1 MDSSSRKQRDPK
13 PRLYKGDALTI
24 DFDSIGRHNLLWLR
38 NDQQIMIS
46 HTLPGHVTL
55 DVSCTVFHDDWPKG
69 AVFIDWPPD
78 PDQPIHGARFTWTRS
93 RGDGRRWMFGC
104 LHPTDS
110 GFCGRSCRI
119 LYRRL
124 DGGLYGCR
132 HCIGIRYQPFRDRLG
147 TGARIDLERVADRK
161 RRVSAAWDNSSQR
174 VQKRILECLAEEYY
188 EFLAKYSTPED
199 AFLKGFQRHF

>member
-1 MDSSSRKQRDPK
+1 MTSGFRKQRDPK
-13 PRLYKGDALTI
+13 PRLYKGDAVRI
-24 DFDSIGRHNLLWLR
+24 DFDTLQRFNLLWLR

-69 AVFIDWPPD
+69 AIFLDWPPD
-78 PDQPIHGARFTWTRS
+78 PDQPVHGARFTSTRV

-124 DGGLYGCR
+124 DGGLVGCR
-132 HCIGIRYQPFRDRLG
+132 HCLGIQYQRGTDMRVDLNRL
-147 TGARIDLERVADRK
+147 ADRK
-161 RRVSAAWDNSSQR
+161 RYVNAAWHNSSEED
-174 VQKRILECLAEEYY
+174 QKEIVRRLLQEYY
-188 EFLAKYSTPED
+188 EFLAKHTKPKD
-199 AFLKGFQRHF
+199 ALHRGFQTHF